1 MFRLSSKST
10 HKFLLFSI
18 LTINGLI
25 LISFIFFILLS
36 KNLIPDIFYVIAI
49 PVDILSNN
57 LLFLIIFFLL
67 DIGVIS
73 YNFYKTRI
81 ITKKEDNNTNESV
94 IMDSN
99 TINFD
104 TNDFFNNDIFE
115 ENIVNDDILPTDETH
130 NELFDFSIPSE
141 LSTVQE
147 RDSYHSSLDD
157 DLDLT
162 PSYLSKIKSPNEDS
176 SIKTNTGDSVTSI
189 EIKEQIQKKGIND
202 YQFAFYQMIVNDG
215 WLYEKATDRDRIGFD
230 RYAIDEAKISL
241 SDIDNLIN
249 SGMLYKQTIQHPTG
263 SFVVYSSQIDIEK
276 IIIKESLRRII
287 RKRRLKFIGRKF
299 DFTNWQEFGLVKKT
313 WEFDFEIA
321 SPSII
326 GLIWTNEVFL
336 ISDNGKDKSGISQDK
351 KEELKALIAS
361 VELKLKDESQAIIIT
376 NLKEN
381 YKIIKKIIQS
391 TGWGEVVVLY
401 FADTNFTQ
409 KFLDLLEI

>member
-1 MFRLSSKST
+1 MFRISGKNT
-10 HKFLLFSI
+10 QKFLLFGI
-18 LTINGLI
+18 LAVNGLI

-36 KNLIPDIFYVIAI
+36 KNIIPDIFYVIAI

-57 LLFLIIFFLL
+57 LLFLIVFFLL
-67 DIGVIS
+67 DIGIIS
-73 YNFYKTRI
+73 YNFYKTRK
-81 ITKKEDNNTNESV
+81 ITKKEDSITYEDV
-94 IMDSN
+94 TMDSN
-99 TINFD
+99 AINFD
-104 TNDFFNNDIFE
+104 ANDFFNNDIFE
-115 ENIVNDDILPTDETH
+115 ENREDVDILPTDESR
-130 NELFDFSIPSE
+130 NELLDFSIPTE
-141 LSTVQE
+141 LTSAHE
-147 RDSYHSSLDD
+147 SDSYQSSLDD
-157 DLDLT
+157 ELDLT
-162 PSYLSKIKSPNEDS
+162 PSYLSSLESSIEDS
-176 SIKTNTGDSVTSI
+176 SIKTNLGDSVASI

-215 WLYEKATDRDRIGFD
+215 WLFEKAADRERIGFD
-230 RYAIDEAKISL
+230 HYAIDEAKISL
-241 SDIDNLIN
+241 SDIENLIN
-249 SGMLYKQTIQHPTG
+249 SGMLYKQIIQHPTG

-276 IIIKESLRRII
+276 VIIKESLRRII
-287 RKRRLKFIGRKF
+287 RKKRLKFVGRKF
-299 DFTNWQEFGLVKKT
+299 DFDNWQEFGFIKKT

-381 YKIIKKIIQS
+381 YKLIKKIIQS

-409 KFLDLLEI
+409 KFLDLLED